1 MELLQQVRVIDPWQ
15 QVDRLADVLI
25 KSGKIVAI
33 ASRISDYPQETSIVA
48 GEGLILGTGL
58 TDLYSHS
65 GEPGNE
71 ARETL
76 LDLARAANAG
86 GFTGVGILPDTDP
99 PINNAATLAAIN
111 RKSKDLLNSDRQ
123 TGLARLHFWGACCD
137 DSNQKMND
145 LGELK
150 PGVLGFA
157 TNHGL
162 GNLDVFK
169 QILEYV
175 QPWQKTLILSLDRNE
190 LSGSGV
196 VREGENSIR
205 YGMLGNPGFS
215 EAAMIAAV
223 LEIVAQIPSSV
234 HIMRVSTKR
243 GVELIAEAKNRNI
256 PVTASTTWMHLLY
269 NSDVI
274 GSYDPNL
281 RLEPPLGNESDRAS
295 LVDGVER
302 GIIDAIAIDHHAYT
316 YEEKTVAFALA
327 PPGVVGLELALPLLW
342 QKFVASGRWSA
353 LTLWQAL
360 SSRPRQCMQ
369 LPSNAI
375 APEKAANLVLFD
387 PQSTWTANRHNLQSS
402 AANTPWYETE
412 IVGKV
417 IRTWIDPVSDR
428 QQKGSSV

>member
-33 ASRISDYPQETSIVA
+33 ADRLSDYPQETSIVA
-48 GEGLILGTGL
+48 GSGLVLGTGL

-76 LDLARAANAG
+76 LDLALSATAG
-86 GFTGVGILPDTDP
+86 GFTQVGILPDTDP
-99 PINNAATLAAIN
+99 RIDNAATLAAITQ
-111 RKSKDLLNSDRQ
+111 KSDGLSEGDEPKATLRERQ
-123 TGLARLHFWGACCD
+123 NIAKLHFWGACCD
-137 DSNQKMND
+137 DSNQMNE
-145 LGELK
+145 LAELK
-150 PGVLGFA
+150 SGVLGFA
-157 TNHGL
+157 TSHGL
-162 GNLDVFK
+162 GNLNVFR
-169 QILEYV
+169 QILEYL
-175 QPWQKTLILSLDRNE
+175 QPWQKTLIITLDRNE

-215 EAAMIAAV
+215 ESATIAAV
-223 LEIVAQIPSSV
+223 LEIVAQIPTSV
-234 HIMRVSTKR
+234 HIARVSTSR
-243 GVELIAEAKNRNI
+243 GVELIADAKNRSI
-256 PVTASTTWMHLLY
+256 PITASTTWMHLLH
-269 NSDVI
+269 NSDAI

-281 RLEPPLGNESDRAS
+281 RLEPPLGDESDRAS
-295 LVDGVER
+295 LIEGVER

-327 PPGVVGLELALPLLW
+327 PPGVIGLELALPLLW

-360 SSRPRQCMQ
+360 SSRPRQCVQ

-375 APEKAANLVLFD
+375 APEKAADLVLFD
-387 PQSTWTANRHNLQSS
+387 PQQIWTVNRHNLQSP

-417 IRTWIDPVSDR
+417 IRTWVEKS
-428 QQKGSSV
+428 K

>member
-25 KSGKIVAI
+25 RSGKIVAI
-33 ASRISDYPQETSIVA
+33 AGRISDYPRETSIVA
-48 GEGLILGTGL
+48 GSGLVLGTGL

-76 LDLARAANAG
+76 LDLALSATAG
-86 GFTGVGILPDTDP
+86 GFTQVGILPDTLP
-99 PINNAATLAAIN
+99 PINNAATLAAITQ
-111 RKSKDLLNSDRQ
+111 KSSSLHNSERH
-123 TGLARLHFWGACCD
+123 LAKLHFWGACCD
-137 DSNQKMND
+137 DSNQMNE

-150 PGVLGFA
+150 AGVLGF
-157 TNHGL
+157 TTSHGL
-162 GNLDVFK
+162 GNLDVFR

-175 QPWQKTLILSLDRNE
+175 GPWQKTLLLTLDRNE

-205 YGMLGNPGFS
+205 YGMPGNPGFS

-223 LEIVAQIPSSV
+223 LELVAQIPTSV
-234 HIMRVSTKR
+234 HIARVSTKR
-243 GVELIAEAKNRNI
+243 GVELIADAKNRNI
-256 PVTASTTWMHLLY
+256 PITASTTWMHLLH
-269 NSDVI
+269 NSDAI

-295 LVDGVER
+295 LIDGVER
-302 GIIDAIAIDHHAYT
+302 GIIDAIAIDHQAYT

-360 SSRPRQCMQ
+360 SSRPRQCVQ
-369 LPSNAI
+369 LPPNAI
-375 APEKAANLVLFD
+375 APERSADLVLFD
-387 PQSTWTANRHNLQSS
+387 PQQIWTANRHNLQSP
-402 AANTPWYETE
+402 AANTPWYEAE

-417 IRTWIDPVSDR
+417 IRTWIDPINS
-428 QQKGSSV
+428 QQSKAFSVR

>member
-25 KSGKIVAI
+25 RSGKIVAI
-33 ASRISDYPQETSIVA
+33 ADRLSDYPQETSIIT
-48 GEGLILGTGL
+48 GSGLILGTGL

-76 LDLARAANAG
+76 LDLVRAATAG
-86 GFTGVGILPDTDP
+86 GFTQVGILPDTLP
-99 PINNAATLAAIN
+99 PINNAATLAAITQ
-111 RKSKDLLNSDRQ
+111 KSDGLQARHRQ
-123 TGLARLHFWGACCD
+123 NLAKLHFWGACCD
-137 DSNQKMND
+137 DSNQMNE
-145 LGELK
+145 LAELK
-150 PGVLGFA
+150 SGVLGFA
-157 TNHGL
+157 TSHGL
-162 GNLDVFK
+162 GNLDVFR

-175 QPWQKTLILSLDRNE
+175 EPWQKTLVLSIDCNE

-205 YGMLGNPGFS
+205 YGMPGNPSFS

-223 LEIVAQIPSSV
+223 LEIVAQIPTNV
-234 HIMRVSTKR
+234 HITRVSTKR
-243 GVELIAEAKNRNI
+243 GVELIADAKNRGI
-256 PVTASTTWMHLLY
+256 PVTASTTWMHLLH
-269 NSDVI
+269 NSDAI

-327 PPGVVGLELALPLLW
+327 PPGVIGLELALPLLW

-369 LPSNAI
+369 LPPNAI
-375 APEKAANLVLFD
+375 APEQTADLVLFD
-387 PQSTWTANRHNLQSS
+387 PQLTWTANRYNLQSP
-402 AANTPWYETE
+402 AANTPWYERE

-417 IRTWIDPVSDR
+417 IRTWVNPVNS
-428 QQKGSSV
+428 QQTKAFSVR

>member
-15 QVDRLADVLI
+15 QVDRVADVLI

-33 ASRISDYPQETSIVA
+33 ADRLGEYPQETSIVA
-48 GEGLILGTGL
+48 GSGLILGTGL
-58 TDLYSHS
+58 ADLYSHS

-76 LDLARAANAG
+76 LDLASAATAG

-99 PINNAATLAAIN
+99 AIVTAATLTAIIQ
-111 RKSKDLLNSDRQ
+111 KSDDLRDRDRQ
-123 TGLARLHFWGACCD
+123 LAKLRFWGACCD
-137 DSNQKMND
+137 DSNQMNE
-145 LGELK
+145 LAELK
-150 PGVLGFA
+150 TEVLGFA
-157 TNHGL
+157 TSHKL

-175 QPWQKTLILSLDRNE
+175 QPWQKTLILNLDCNE

-196 VREGENSIR
+196 VREGENSVR

-215 EAAMIAAV
+215 EAAIVAAV
-223 LEIVAQIPSSV
+223 LEMVAQIPTNV
-234 HIMRVSTKR
+234 HIARVSTQR
-243 GVELIAEAKNRNI
+243 GVELIADAKNRNI
-256 PVTASTTWMHLLY
+256 PITASTTWMHLLH
-269 NSDVI
+269 NSDAI

-281 RLEPPLGNESDRAS
+281 RLEPPLGDESDRVS
-295 LVDGVER
+295 LIDGVER

-327 PPGVVGLELALPLLW
+327 PPGVIGLELALPLLW

-369 LPSNAI
+369 LPPNAI
-375 APEKAANLVLFD
+375 APEKTADLVLFD
-387 PQSTWTANRHNLQSS
+387 PRQIWTANRHNLKSP
-402 AANTPWYETE
+402 AANTPWYEAE
-412 IVGKV
+412 IMGKV
-417 IRTWIDPVSDR
+417 IRTWIDPVNS
-428 QQKGSSV
+428 

>member
-1 MELLQQVRVIDPWQ
+1 MELLQRVRVIDPWQ

-33 ASRISDYPQETSIVA
+33 ADHLSDYPQEASIVA
-48 GEGLILGTGL
+48 GSGLVLGTGL

-76 LDLARAANAG
+76 LDLARAATAG
-86 GFTGVGILPDTDP
+86 GFTQVGILPDTDP
-99 PINNAATLAAIN
+99 PINNIATLAAITQ
-111 RKSKDLLNSDRQ
+111 KSDGLQDRDRQ
-123 TGLARLHFWGACCD
+123 NLVKLHFWGACCD
-137 DSNQKMND
+137 DSNQMND
-145 LGELK
+145 LAELK
-150 PGVLGFA
+150 SGVLGFA
-157 TNHGL
+157 TSHGL
-162 GNLDVFK
+162 GNLNVFR
-169 QILEYV
+169 QILEYL
-175 QPWQKTLILSLDRNE
+175 QPWQKTLILTLDRNE
-190 LSGSGV
+190 LSGAGV

-205 YGMLGNPGFS
+205 YGLPGNPGFS
-215 EAAMIAAV
+215 EAATIAAV
-223 LEIVAQIPSSV
+223 LEMVAQIPTPV
-234 HIMRVSTKR
+234 HIARVSTKR
-243 GVELIAEAKNRNI
+243 GVELIADAKNRNI
-256 PVTASTTWMHLLY
+256 PITASTTWMHLLD
-269 NSDVI
+269 NSDAI

-281 RLEPPLGNESDRAS
+281 RLEPPLGDESDRAS

-327 PPGVVGLELALPLLW
+327 PPGVIGLELALPLLW

-360 SSRPRQCMQ
+360 SSRPRQCVQ
-369 LPSNAI
+369 LPANAI
-375 APEKAANLVLFD
+375 APEKAADLVLFA
-387 PQSTWTANRHNLQSS
+387 PQQIWTVNRHNLQSP

-417 IRTWIDPVSDR
+417 IRTWVEKS
-428 QQKGSSV
+428 K

>member
-25 KSGKIVAI
+25 IEGKIVEI
-33 ASRISDYPQETSIVA
+33 ADRIMDYPQETSIVA
-48 GEGLILGTGL
+48 GEGLVLGTGL

-76 LDLARAANAG
+76 LDLARAATAG
-86 GFTGVGILPDTDP
+86 GFTQVGILPDTDP
-99 PINNAATLAAIN
+99 PIVTAATLAAITQ
-111 RKSKDLLNSDRQ
+111 KSDGLPTGDRH
-123 TGLARLHFWGACCD
+123 LAKLHFWGACCD
-137 DSNQKMND
+137 DSNQKMNE
-145 LGELK
+145 LAELK
-150 PGVLGFA
+150 SGVLGFA
-157 TNHGL
+157 TSHEL
-162 GNLDVFK
+162 GNLDVFR

-223 LEIVAQIPSSV
+223 LEIVAQIPTEV

-243 GVELIAEAKNRNI
+243 GVELIADAKNRDI
-256 PVTASTTWMHLLY
+256 PITASTSWMHLLY
-269 NSDVI
+269 NSDAI

-281 RLEPPLGNESDRAS
+281 RLEPPLGDESDRAS
-295 LVDGVER
+295 LIDGIER
-302 GIIDAIAIDHHAYT
+302 GIIDAVAIDHHAYT

-369 LPSNAI
+369 LPPNAI
-375 APEKAANLVLFD
+375 APEKAADLVLFD
-387 PQSTWTANRHNLQSS
+387 PQQTWTANRHNFQSP

-417 IRTWIDPVSDR
+417 IRTWIDPVNS
-428 QQKGSSV
+428 QQSKAFSVR